1 MSWFCLLNYAV
12 QWQGKAREAAA
23 RLESYSRAVQNGKL
37 EANAK
42 QAKELDAEH
51 SHAEAKQVEVSH

>member
-1 MSWFCLLNYAV
+1 MLNYAV

-23 RLESYSRAVQNGKL
+23 RLESYSCAVQNGKL